1 MLLLLKKNSLYRFSF
16 KKINKN
22 LNQSWSTCF
31 FPLPPCIYF
40 RCNFPI
46 KKKKKNFKQPRDK
59 QLFFFLSFIIY
70 EKENKKKYTL
80 IKFGRENWDI
90 LCVYYPLYLPP
101 WIFNSWGKKE
111 KLLILVPRQNGGA
124 ALLICLI
131 QQVQKKFFFK
141 IMKNYFQLLS
151 LIIIYY
157 YYYYY
162 YNYNIIV

>member
-1 MLLLLKKNSLYRFSF
+1 MKRRRGKKKRKKSVIIIKKNSLYRFSF

-46 KKKKKNFKQPRDK
+46 KKKKKTSNS
-59 QLFFFLSFIIY
+59 LGMSNSFFFLSFIIY

-124 ALLICLI
+124 ALLTCLI
-131 QQVQKKFFFK
+131 QQVQKKIFFK
-141 IMKNYFQLLS
+141 ITKNYFQLLFS
-151 LIIIYY
+151 NYY
-157 YYYYY
+157 YL
-162 YNYNIIV
+162 